1 MLTPRSSSTGLNDI
15 GYATVVVT
23 ILFLVL
29 TGLAVGLRLS
39 ARQIK
44 RVSLGLDDWFVLLS
58 AVLYFGFCANTL
70 VSVYTFGGGQVY
82 LDPQE
87 RQRKYVAYM
96 KSTYAVPPLYGF
108 TVTPIKLSMCF
119 LYRRIFP
126 VQILRQVIY
135 AIIAICLAWFV
146 AAIISSFLYCMPI
159 RYFWD
164 KTVDGHCFNF
174 SVYFLVIELVDMLI
188 DLAIIGLPIPT
199 VLRLHMSLRKRIAVA
214 SIFLLS
220 AFILVTGTIRIVYLY
235 NPGDDLLPL
244 ARAALWSTINLGV
257 AILCACLPTY
267 PPLLI
272 KCGSLF
278 SSLRSRLTYGS
289 KGTHSSIAD
298 QTDAGAQ
305 PIRSVYGGRE
315 KYQTHINNSTSDTY
329 PLTQI
334 TVGKSGRDTPGIRVD
349 REIDVEY

>member
-1 MLTPRSSSTGLNDI
+1 
-15 GYATVVVT
+15 
-23 ILFLVL
+23 
-29 TGLAVGLRLS
+29 
-39 ARQIK
+39 
-44 RVSLGLDDWFVLLS
+44 
-58 AVLYFGFCANTL
+58 
-70 VSVYTFGGGQVY
+70 
-82 LDPQE
+82 
-87 RQRKYVAYM
+87 M
-96 KSTYAVPPLYGF
+96 KSTYAVPPLYGV

-126 VQILRQVIY
+126 VHIFRQAIY
-135 AIIAICLAWFV
+135 AIIAFCLVWFV
-146 AAIISSFLYCMPI
+146 AAFISSFLYCIPI

-174 SVYFLVIELVDMLI
+174 SVYFLVVELVDMLI

-199 VLRLHMSLRKRIAVA
+199 VLRLHMSLRKRLAVA

-220 AFILVTGTIRIVYLY
+220 AFILVTGTIRIIYLY

-244 ARAALWSTINLGV
+244 ARAVLWSTINLGV

-267 PPLLI
+267 PPLLVM
-272 KCGSLF
+272 CGNLF

-289 KGTHSSIAD
+289 KGSHSSTAD
-298 QTDAGAQ
+298 QTETGGQ

-315 KYQTHINNSTSDTY
+315 KYQLHMNNSASDTY

-334 TVGKSGRDTPGIRVD
+334 TVGKGGRDTPGIRVD

>member
-1 MLTPRSSSTGLNDI
+1 MLAPRSSSTSLNDI

-39 ARQIK
+39 ARRIK
-44 RVSLGLDDWFVLLS
+44 HVSLGLDDWFILLS
-58 AVLYFGFCANTL
+58 AGLYFGFCANTL

-82 LDPQE
+82 VNPQE

-96 KSTYAVPPLYGF
+96 KST
-108 TVTPIKLSMCF
+108 
-119 LYRRIFP
+119 
-126 VQILRQVIY
+126 
-135 AIIAICLAWFV
+135 
-146 AAIISSFLYCMPI
+146 
-159 RYFWD
+159 YFWD

-199 VLRLHMSLRKRIAVA
+199 VLRLHMSLRKRLAVA

-220 AFILVTGTIRIVYLY
+220 AFILVTGTIRIIYLY

-267 PPLLI
+267 PPLLV

-289 KGTHSSIAD
+289 KGSHSSTAN
-298 QTDAGAQ
+298 QTETGVQ
-305 PIRSVYGGRE
+305 PNRSVYGGRE
-315 KYQTHINNSTSDTY
+315 KYQMDMNNSASDTY

-334 TVGKSGRDTPGIRVD
+334 TVGKAGRDTPGIRVD
-349 REIDVEY
+349 REIDVVY